1 MPENVVIREADFNRD
16 FSALRHIRETVFVRE
31 QSVPL
36 ELEWDAYDQ
45 EACHLLAWVGD
56 QAVATARLLRD
67 GKIGR
72 MAVLPE
78 WRHQGI
84 GTALL
89 RRLLDRAA
97 ERGLTHVWLS
107 AQVKAIPFYQRLGF
121 RVRGP
126 VYEDAG
132 IAHQDM
138 TRPLPTA
145 TA

>member
-1 MPENVVIREADFNRD
+1 
-16 FSALRHIRETVFVRE
+16 
-31 QSVPL
+31 
-36 ELEWDAYDQ
+36 
-45 EACHLLAWVGD
+45 
-56 QAVATARLLRD
+56 TARLLRD

-97 ERGLTHVWLS
+97 ERGLSHVWLS
-107 AQVKAIPFYQRLGF
+107 AQVEAIPFYQRLGF
-121 RVRGP
+121 SVRGP
-126 VYEDAG
+126 VYDDAG
-132 IAHQDM
+132 IPHRDM
-138 TRPLPTA
+138 TRPLPSA